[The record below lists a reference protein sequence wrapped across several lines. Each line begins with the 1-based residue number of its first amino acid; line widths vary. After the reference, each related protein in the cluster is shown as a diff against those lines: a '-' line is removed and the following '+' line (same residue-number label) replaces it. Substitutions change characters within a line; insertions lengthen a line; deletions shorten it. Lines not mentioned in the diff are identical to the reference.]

1 MLIRYY
7 FELGLFLLAAVSFTF
22 FISRF
27 NDAWHHAHK
36 DIYLLEKMR
45 KELKEYTGKD
55 EKLIE
60 SMKEKIE
67 EEKEITSVDLEK
79 AFEGL
84 NETMFIAFYTLTFPL

>member
-1 MLIRYY
+1 
-7 FELGLFLLAAVSFTF
+7 
-22 FISRF
+22 
-27 NDAWHHAHK
+27 
-36 DIYLLEKMR
+36 MR

-67 EEKEITSVDLEK
+67 EEKKITSEDLEK